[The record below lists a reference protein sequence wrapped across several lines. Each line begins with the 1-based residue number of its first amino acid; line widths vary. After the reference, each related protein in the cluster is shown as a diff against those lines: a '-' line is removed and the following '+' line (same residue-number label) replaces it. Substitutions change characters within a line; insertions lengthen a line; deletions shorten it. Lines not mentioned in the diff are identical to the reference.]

1 MVDSRGPVWL
11 TTPRLVLRRPT
22 PEDRDD
28 YARVHGDPRTYAHAP
43 ESRPSPEQCLVRL
56 AENVGGWETEGIG
69 YAAVLDR
76 VSGAVIGWA
85 GLRPQE
91 AEGRRLFNLY
101 YRLEHHRLG
110 EGLGREI
117 ARACVVWAAEHRPDL
132 PVTAV
137 VDDGNDASLATARA
151 AGLTVVG
158 ERTEPGAPRSM
169 TLLEA
174 PRVEVPDGD
183 GLDGVV
189 TDEIVDLWVA
199 VNEAGGSVG
208 FLPGASRA
216 EVRAALDLHLA
227 RVAEGRSVPCLLRD
241 VDGTLRGLGFWQHD
255 LGFPLA
261 HVADLQRLM
270 VHPGAQGR
278 NLGRILLAG
287 MVGIARRELPAAEL
301 LRLSYRDGLGLGGF
315 YGREGWTEVG
325 RVPRGLWLGGDDYR
339 DDVAMAR
346 RVDGAR
352 SAD

>member
-1 MVDSRGPVWL
+1 MSDPTGLAWL

-22 PEDRDD
+22 PDDRDD
-28 YARVHGDPRTYAHAP
+28 YARIHGDPRTYSHAP
-43 ESRPSPEQCLVRL
+43 ESMPSPEHCLVRL

-101 YRLEHHRLG
+101 YRLEHERLG

-117 ARACVVWAAEHRPDL
+117 ARACVAWAAENRPDL
-132 PVTAV
+132 PVTAF
-137 VDDGNDASLATARA
+137 VDDGNAASFATARA

-158 ERTEPGAPRSM
+158 QRTEPGAPRSM
-169 TLLEA
+169 ALLEA
-174 PRVEVPDGD
+174 PHVEVPDRD
-183 GLDGVV
+183 GLDGAVA
-189 TDEIVDLWVA
+189 DEIVDLWVA
-199 VNEAGGSVG
+199 VNDAGGSVG
-208 FLPGASRA
+208 FLPGASRVM
-216 EVRAALDLHLA
+216 VRAALDRHLA
-227 RVAEGRSVPCLLRD
+227 QVADSRSVPCLLREA
-241 VDGTLRGLGFWQHD
+241 DGTLRGLGFWQHD

-270 VHPGAQGR
+270 VDPAGQGR

-287 MVGIARRELPAAEL
+287 MVGIVRRELPAAEL

-315 YGREGWTEVG
+315 YSREGWAEVG

-346 RVDGAR
+346 RVDGAPLR
-352 SAD
+352 